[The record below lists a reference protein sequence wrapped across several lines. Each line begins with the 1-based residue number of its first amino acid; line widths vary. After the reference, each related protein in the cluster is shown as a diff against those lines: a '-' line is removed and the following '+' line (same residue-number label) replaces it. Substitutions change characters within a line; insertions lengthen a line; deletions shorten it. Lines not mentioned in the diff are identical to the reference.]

1 MSKRGDGNMRKLLLS
16 GILLCFFIVLSPV
29 GVVAAEAPTKMTV
42 GAGQSRTITMYGL
55 QRAAIA
61 NPDVAD
67 VVVVSSSELILVGKQ
82 TGTTTLIVW
91 SNMGKQSY
99 QVEVAAN
106 DPAIA
111 NEIKRI
117 LGYPDIRVVKVNK
130 TVILE
135 GTVNDQYQRLRA
147 EKIAGA
153 YGDKV
158 VNLLEIAKPIQIK
171 IEAKIVEINR
181 MKTQDLG
188 LKYYSNSATTSPGI
202 FYVGQSQSNTGS
214 TSMAGNF
221 GNYAPINA
229 QINLMIQNGYAKLLS
244 QPNMVTLSGDKASML
259 VGGQIPVPV
268 SNQNG
273 QISIEWKDYGIKLEI
288 TPEASLDGIITSKV
302 KAEVSAMEWN
312 SVNKIE
318 LGTNI
323 KIPPIRMRKAETS
336 IALSSGQTMAI
347 GGLISNDITRDVTK
361 LPLLGDLPVIGQL
374 FRSTSFT
381 KGETELIIL
390 VTPMIVDPQALVPS
404 MSQELKDHMNQ
415 NPAGV
420 KTDERK
426 NQSPNR

>member
-1 MSKRGDGNMRKLLLS
+1 MRKWISAVL
-16 GILLCFFIVLSPV
+16 IFFSIVFVSPLEMTV
-29 GVVAAEAPTKMTV
+29 WAAMEKISV
-42 GAGQSRTITMYGL
+42 GAGQSKTVSMTGL

-61 NPDVAD
+61 NPEVAD

-82 TGTTTLIVW
+82 TGTTTLIIW
-91 SNMGKQSY
+91 SGVGRQTF

-111 NEIKRI
+111 GEIKRI

-135 GTVNDQYQRLRA
+135 GTVNDQYQRARA
-147 EKIAGA
+147 EKIAAA

-158 VNLLEIAKPIQIK
+158 VNLLEIAKPVQIR
-171 IEAKIVEINR
+171 IEAKVVEINR
-181 MKTQDLG
+181 TKTQNLG
-188 LKYYSNSATTSPGI
+188 LQYFTGNNSTAPGI
-202 FYVGQSQSNTGS
+202 FFAGQSVINTKS
-214 TSMAGNF
+214 PDTF
-221 GNYAPINA
+221 GNLGTFAPINA
-229 QINLMIQNGYAKLLS
+229 QLNLLLQNGFARLLS
-244 QPNMVTLSGDKASML
+244 QPNMVTLSGEKANIL

-273 QISIEWKDYGIKLEI
+273 QISIEWKDYGIKLDI
-288 TPEASLDGIITSKV
+288 TPEASLDGVISSKI

-312 SVNKIE
+312 SINRIE

-336 IALSSGQTMAI
+336 IALASGQTMAI

-361 LPLLGDLPVIGQL
+361 IPFLGDLPVLGQL
-374 FRSTSFT
+374 FRSTNFT

-390 VTPMIVDPQALVPS
+390 VTPTIVDPQALVPP
-404 MSQELKDHMNQ
+404 MSPEMKEHLNSK
-415 NPAGV
+415 
-420 KTDERK
+420 
-426 NQSPNR
+426 SPEGKK